1 MRLDALPMSQRSIPS
16 DRAPEGGTGFK
27 EQAEAI
33 EPFGSHY
40 RSDLTLRTRCPR
52 TFGPRS
58 PNVPTPIRPVIR
70 VHAVGKPISDHD
82 VSGTGWQTL
91 GDRAREGG
99 RAMQSITTMVPVW
112 QCGHSR
118 NDCPV
123 NASKRSR

>member
-1 MRLDALPMSQRSIPS
+1 LKVQ
-16 DRAPEGGTGFK
+16 T
-27 EQAEAI
+27 EAI
-33 EPFGSHY
+33 EPSGGHHS
-40 RSDLTLRTRCPR
+40 SDLTLWTQRARTCGR
-52 TFGPRS
+52 RS
-58 PNVPTPIRPVIR
+58 PNVPILIRQAL
-70 VHAVGKPISDHD
+70 HAVGMPIVDHD

-91 GDRAREGG
+91 G